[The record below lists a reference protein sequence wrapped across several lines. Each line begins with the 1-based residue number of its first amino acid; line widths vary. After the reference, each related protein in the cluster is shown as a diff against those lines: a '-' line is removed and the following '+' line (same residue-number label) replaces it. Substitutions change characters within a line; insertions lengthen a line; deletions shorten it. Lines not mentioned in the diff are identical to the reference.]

1 MEDTLI
7 QWHPAFVAA
16 IELELAENRKE
27 LSFEEEYN
35 LNTRPLEI
43 DLLVIKKEPSVQIKN
58 EIGHFFR
65 SYNLLEY
72 KSPGDQLDID
82 VLYKV
87 IGYACLYKAYGES
100 VNSRPAE
107 EITVSFVRET
117 KPEKLFRYF
126 MKQNIGMTN
135 PFPGIYYIPD
145 SFPFPLQFLVTKELK
160 SETHLVLKALTRE
173 LQKENFWKLLDYA
186 KSLQEKLD
194 RNLMDSV
201 LEVSVQANEARI
213 KEWKGDDNMCQALL
227 EIMGPELKKMMEPE
241 IRERLEPEIQE
252 RMKESKTEGRKEGRR
267 EGRKEGIT
275 QGIQNLILTLQE
287 LNLDRDKIEE
297 ILLKR
302 YLLTKEELAQYLQET
317 I

>member
-1 MEDTLI
+1 M
-7 QWHPAFVAA
+7 
-16 IELELAENRKE
+16 
-27 LSFEEEYN
+27 
-35 LNTRPLEI
+35 
-43 DLLVIKKEPSVQIKN
+43 
-58 EIGHFFR
+58 
-65 SYNLLEY
+65 
-72 KSPGDQLDID
+72 
-82 VLYKV
+82 
-87 IGYACLYKAYGES
+87 
-100 VNSRPAE
+100 
-107 EITVSFVRET
+107 
-117 KPEKLFRYF
+117 
-126 MKQNIGMTN
+126 
-135 PFPGIYYIPD
+135 
-145 SFPFPLQFLVTKELK
+145 TKELK

-213 KEWKGDDNMCQALL
+213 KKWKGDDNMCQALL

>member
-117 KPEKLFRYF
+117 KPEKLFCYF
-126 MKQNIGMTN
+126 MKQNIVMTN

-213 KEWKGDDNMCQALL
+213 KKWKGDDNMCQALL

-252 RMKESKTEGRKEGRR
+252 RMEESKTEGKR

>member
-117 KPEKLFRYF
+117 KPENLFRYF

-252 RMKESKTEGRKEGRR
+252 RMEESKTEGKR